1 MPELI
6 FDEEN
11 HLYFVDGRVIPSVTQ
26 ILTQSGILDKRFFKA
41 GAAERGTRIHSLCEQ
56 IANGLKPD
64 EENGYTEAFRAF
76 LKDARVE
83 PAAVEHRAYSY
94 LDFAGTIDLIAVFRG
109 ELVVI
114 DIKTGVYQE
123 WWSLQLAGYA
133 LLLENE
139 NIRRFS
145 LEIKDTG
152 KYKLTE
158 YENNKEDINGFLNA
172 FETYKQLYQGNF
184 MADFC

>member
-1 MPELI
+1 MPELY

-11 HLYFVDGRVIPSVTQ
+11 HLYFLHGRVIPSVTE
-26 ILTQSGILDKRFFKA
+26 ILAKSGIIDNRFFKP
-41 GAAERGTRIHSLCEQ
+41 GSAERGTRVHELCEQ
-56 IANGLKPD
+56 IAKGEEPD
-64 EENGYTEAFRAF
+64 EENGYTKAFKSF
-76 LKDARVE
+76 LDDAKVE
-83 PAAVEHRAYSY
+83 PVEVETMYYSG
-94 LDFAGTIDLIAVFRG
+94 LEFAGTIDLIAAFRG
-109 ELVVI
+109 ELVII

-123 WWSLQLAGYA
+123 WWPLQLAGYA
-133 LLLENE
+133 LLIGNE

-145 LEIKDTG
+145 LEIKNTE

-158 YENNKEDINGFLNA
+158 CKNNQEDIGRFLNA